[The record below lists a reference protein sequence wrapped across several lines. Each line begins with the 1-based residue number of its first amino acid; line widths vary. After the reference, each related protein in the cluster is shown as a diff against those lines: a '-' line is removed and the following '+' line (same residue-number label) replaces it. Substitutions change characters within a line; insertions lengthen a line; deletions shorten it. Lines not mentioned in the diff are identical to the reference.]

1 MAFRD
6 LGVKTKVLLLAA
18 VLSMALVLVGAM
30 GVYVIGELKE
40 ELGQLCNNQLQQ
52 VRILSAARAYTRGV
66 EANMLQ
72 VLLQD
77 TEPGARAGILKETG
91 EYAET
96 LLASLNQLE
105 KTDLHTVDPSKLNTV
120 KQEIGIAAH

>member
-40 ELGQLCNNQLQQ
+40 ELGQICNNQLQQ

-105 KTDLHTVDPSKLNTV
+105 KTDLHTVDPSN
-120 KQEIGIAAH
+120 